1 MPLPL
6 LLAGVLGLQIRV
18 PESPRATVRH
28 AAAAVEGDSVPA
40 VRRRWLEAA
49 GGGDR
54 SALLG
59 LGTLA
64 HLTYDLDAADSLLT
78 LLLSAPGAPPD
89 AVSLRARLGLAQ
101 VARSRGALPQ
111 AEGLLETALQEARRI
126 GDEKTGTETLLLLAL
141 TRARTVGPAAA
152 KVLFAEAAPLV
163 GGDPFLGALYYCGQA
178 EVAVLS
184 SRPAADD
191 ADKGARLAEEAG
203 EPRLRSSCL
212 GSRAS
217 DRARTGDISG
227 AVADMGAAADLRRR
241 LRDYAG
247 LAVALQ
253 WRGFMLRSVGS
264 LEEARK
270 DLEEALDAA
279 RISHADSPR
288 AWAYANLAFIDL
300 AVGDTRTGA
309 AHADSAAALFAA
321 QGDRY
326 GQGALAGAM
335 GDIALAGGDPHAAHA
350 AYARSVETLE
360 PLGFAVGVV
369 TARIGLAHAA
379 MADGSWDEAERQLD
393 SARVAAENAGME
405 GRLQGLAYHRG
416 VLALKRGRLDE
427 AEAVLSSALRRVET
441 AWRMDP
447 AGGQPDWAYYYR
459 LRLAEIAARKGDTD
473 AAATL
478 AAEAMDGIEAWRA
491 TLSQPELRLLAFQV
505 SEDRSDPDLGFA
517 SIVAALVRGGRLDD
531 AFALAE
537 RMRARSLQDQ
547 LARIEAPGDSTAGA
561 PAGAAATALHAAT
574 VPEVVSAVP
583 DDRTALLAWVTGRG
597 GEPTTLI
604 VAGRFG
610 VRAAVLEPVD
620 SMAPAIRRLDAVIG
634 SGGWSDP
641 LSRAVAEAVFGDA
654 LSLLPPSVSHLVLV
668 PDGSLHL
675 VPFDALVLPDGSA
688 LMERFTLAVQPSA
701 SLATMAW
708 RSGPTPLPGAVLA
721 VGDPHPAGGAQAG
734 LQPLPRAAGEVR
746 EAARYGIGSVAL
758 TGEEATE
765 ARFKRVAPG
774 PWGMLHFATHTRL
787 DEASLAGAELLL
799 APGDGEDGVIRAG
812 ELARMRLQAGIALL
826 SACSTASGTV
836 VRGEGVV
843 GLASALRVAGV
854 RSVILTRWPLDDR
867 AAAGLVE
874 TVYRGLSEGMTV
886 ADAVRAAKLAARER
900 GAPAEVWATLTVVGD
915 ERLTLPLRPPSP
927 RRRLM
932 AFVALAAVALVL
944 GLGVRAMRARR
955 WRADAVS
962 RGRA

>member
-1 MPLPL
+1 
-6 LLAGVLGLQIRV
+6 
-18 PESPRATVRH
+18 
-28 AAAAVEGDSVPA
+28 VPA
-40 VRRRWLEAA
+40 LRRRWQEAA
-49 GGGDR
+49 RRGDR

-59 LGTLA
+59 LGTIA

-78 LLLSAPGAPPD
+78 LLLPAPGAAPD

-101 VARSRGALPQ
+101 VARSRGTLPQ
-111 AEGLLETALQEARRI
+111 AERLLETALQEARRI
-126 GDEKTGTETLLLLAL
+126 GDEKTGTETLLLLGL
-141 TRARTVGPAAA
+141 TRARTVGPGAAEA
-152 KVLFAEAAPLV
+152 LFAEAAPFL
-163 GGDPFLGALYYCGQA
+163 GDDPFLGALYYCGRA

-191 ADKGARLAEEAG
+191 ADRGARLAEEAG
-203 EPRLRSSCL
+203 ERRLQSACL

-300 AVGDTRTGA
+300 ALGDTRTGA

-326 GQGALAGAM
+326 GQGSLAGAV
-335 GDIALAGGDPHAAHA
+335 GDIALAGGDPQAARA
-350 AYARSVETLE
+350 AYAHAVETLE

-379 MADGSWDEAERQLD
+379 MAEGSWDEAERQLD
-393 SARVAAENAGME
+393 SARVAAEDAGME

-416 VLALKRGRLDE
+416 VLALKRGRLDA
-427 AEAVLSSALRRVET
+427 AEALLSSALRRVET

-447 AGGQPDWAYYYR
+447 ARGQPDWAYYYR
-459 LRLAEIAARKGDTD
+459 LRLAEIEAKKGNTD

-491 TLSQPELRLLAFQV
+491 TLSRPELRLLAFQV

-517 SIVAALVRGGRLDD
+517 SIVAALAGNGRAED

-537 RMRARSLQDQ
+537 RLRARSLQDQ
-547 LARIEAPGDSTAGA
+547 LARIEALADTTAGA
-561 PAGAAATALHAAT
+561 PKRGPTTALHAAT
-574 VPEVVSAVP
+574 VTEVTSAVP
-583 DDRTALLAWVTGRG
+583 DDETALLAWVTGRG
-597 GEPTTLI
+597 GEPTTLF
-604 VAGRFG
+604 VVGGFG
-610 VRAAVLEPVD
+610 VRSRILPPVD
-620 SMAPAIRRLDAVIG
+620 SVEPAIRRLDAVIG
-634 SGGWSDP
+634 SGGWSAP
-641 LSRAVAEAVFGDA
+641 LSRAVAGVVLGDA
-654 LSLLPPSVSHLVLV
+654 LSLLPPSVSRLVLV
-668 PDGSLHL
+668 PDGLLHL

-688 LMERFTLAVQPSA
+688 LMDRFTLSVQPSA

-708 RSGPTPLPGAVLA
+708 RAGRTPLPGAVLA
-721 VGDPHPAGGAQAG
+721 IGDPRPAGGTLAD
-734 LQPLPRAAGEVR
+734 LQPLPRAAREAR

-758 TGEEATE
+758 LGEEATE
-765 ARFKRVAPG
+765 ARFKRVASG
-774 PWGMLHFATHTRL
+774 PWGMIHFATHARL

-799 APGDGEDGVIRAG
+799 APGDGEDGVVRAG

-867 AAAGLVE
+867 AAAGLVDAL
-874 TVYRGLSEGMTV
+874 YRGLSEGMSV
-886 ADAVRAAKLAARER
+886 ADAVHSAKLAARER
-900 GAPAEVWATLTVVGD
+900 GAPVEVWATLTVVGN
-915 ERLTLPLRPPSP
+915 ERLTLPLRPPSL
-927 RRRLM
+927 RRRL
-932 AFVALAAVALVL
+932 VAVGGLAAAVL
-944 GLGVRAMRARR
+944 LLGVGIVATRR
-955 WRADAVS
+955 RRRSRADAVS
-962 RGRA
+962 RG